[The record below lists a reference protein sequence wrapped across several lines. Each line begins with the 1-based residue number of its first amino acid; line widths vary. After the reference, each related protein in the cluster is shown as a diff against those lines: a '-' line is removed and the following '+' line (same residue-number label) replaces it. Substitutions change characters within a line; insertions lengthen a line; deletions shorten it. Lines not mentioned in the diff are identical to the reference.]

1 MTGVFFLRF
10 SMLRWPL
17 LRAFFS
23 ALLIAALGV
32 CVPGVRA
39 APSNRVVAVVAGKPV
54 LASDLEDRLRF
65 LALMTGSEVKRSK
78 EMWLIALHGLRD
90 EILQDV
96 TTKKLGVTVS
106 DAEVDEAI
114 ASLAQANNVT
124 VAALQENFRDKGV
137 PWALLVRRFRTQLT
151 WRSYIQQRY
160 GRDSVVSMQEL
171 QQKLALRRSY
181 QGQKA
186 YRLAEIILYGGGARK
201 EKLKGQTE
209 HLLELLREGIS
220 FQVLAQQFSEAA
232 TAKEAGGYVGW
243 RYEGEMGSAELRALR
258 AIQPGQVTEPVE
270 LPYGYGLFVLIEE
283 GTPQQEV
290 TEESVRQA
298 LQQERFALY
307 AQREL
312 LRLRRQARAESTGKQ
327 DVYVGA
333 DEEADGETSE

>member
-1 MTGVFFLRF
+1 MLRF
-10 SMLRWPL
+10 L
-17 LRAFFS
+17 LVRARLF
-23 ALLIAALGV
+23 ALLTVGMWGV
-32 CVPGVRA
+32 VSRLHA

-65 LALMTGSEVKRSK
+65 LALMTGSEVKRTK
-78 EMWLIALHGLRD
+78 EMWSIALSGLRD
-90 EILQDV
+90 EILQEGM
-96 TTKKLGVTVS
+96 TKALGVRVS

-114 ASLAQANNVT
+114 AGLARASRVSMD
-124 VAALQENFRDKGV
+124 ALKENFQNQGV
-137 PWALLVRRFRTQLT
+137 PWTLLVRRFRTQLA
-151 WRSYIQQRY
+151 WRQYIQQRY
-160 GRDSVVSMQEL
+160 GRDSVVSEQEV

-186 YRLAEIILYGGGARK
+186 YRLAEIILYGGRARK
-201 EKLKGQTE
+201 EKLRVQAT
-209 HLLELLREGIS
+209 HLLSLLREGIS

-243 RYEGEMGSAELRALR
+243 RYEGEMGPAELRAMR

-283 GTPQQEV
+283 GTPQQQI

-312 LRLRRQARAESTGKQ
+312 LRLRRQALAESSSEQG
-327 DVYVGA
+327 YEGP
-333 DEEADGETSE
+333 DEEADT